1 MMNNLI
7 NELNINLYNKGS
19 SRSDLEKN
27 NLRRNPILTPLD
39 DYSYNKNF
47 YFEIYNK
54 NELNDFERLKN
65 SLIQEVQIQYMEI
78 NIFKKNILI

>member
-1 MMNNLI
+1 MNNLI

>member
-1 MMNNLI
+1 MNNLI

-47 YFEIYNK
+47 YCEIYNK